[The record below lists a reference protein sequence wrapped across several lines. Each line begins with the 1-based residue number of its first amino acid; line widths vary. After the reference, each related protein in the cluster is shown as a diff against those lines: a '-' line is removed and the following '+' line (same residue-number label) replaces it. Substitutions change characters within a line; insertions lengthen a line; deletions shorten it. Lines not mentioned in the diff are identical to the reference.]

1 MKKLNQVHV
10 PAGNST
16 YCNHVMGLLFE
27 IADYSL
33 HKLSRVPEET
43 SCASR
48 LRQLEKGRVPGEKYT
63 PKSPGYYANCR
74 EKTTNKTRDIKYSL

>member
-10 PAGNST
+10 TAGNST

-33 HKLSRVPEET
+33 HQLSRVPEEI
-43 SCASR
+43 S
-48 LRQLEKGRVPGEKYT
+48 
-63 PKSPGYYANCR
+63 
-74 EKTTNKTRDIKYSL
+74 